1 MNPSLTHTETPVEP
15 ALSGVVIPL
24 LKGVVYQ
31 ENDPA
36 LWGRLI
42 ALEARVRDYVRV
54 LDLELVL
61 DEGEGYAFLRSRET
75 TAEAESGAGVEAR
88 VPRLYPRRP
97 LSFPVSLML
106 ALLRKKL
113 AEFDASGGEARL
125 VLTRDEFTEMLRVF
139 LPPQANEARLTDQ
152 IEAQLNKIAEL
163 GFIHKLKSGAGG
175 PQPAAYEV
183 RRILKAFVDAQWL
196 ADFDARLA
204 AYRQHIETPTEET
217 NDD

>member
-1 MNPSLTHTETPVEP
+1 MNPSPTHSETPVEP

-24 LKGVVYQ
+24 LKGVIYQ

-36 LWGRLI
+36 QWGRLI

-61 DEGEGYAFLRSRET
+61 DEAEGYAFLRSRGT
-75 TAEAESGAGVEAR
+75 TAEAEPSTGAEAR

-113 AEFDASGGEARL
+113 AEFDASGGDARL

-139 LPPQANEARLTDQ
+139 LPPQANEVRLTDQ
-152 IEAQLNKIAEL
+152 IEMQLNKIAEL
-163 GFIHKLKSGAGG
+163 GFIHKLKSAPGA
-175 PQPAAYEV
+175 PQPAVYEV

-204 AYRQHIETPTEET
+204 AYRRHIETPSEET

>member
-1 MNPSLTHTETPVEP
+1 MNPSPNHSEAPVEP

-24 LKGVVYQ
+24 LKGIIYQ
-31 ENDPA
+31 ENDPP
-36 LWGRLI
+36 LWGRLV

-75 TAEAESGAGVEAR
+75 TADAQPGAGAEAR

-97 LSFPVSLML
+97 LSFQLSLML

-113 AEFDASGGEARL
+113 AEFDASGGDARL

-139 LPPQANEARLTDQ
+139 LPPKANDARLTDQ
-152 IEAQLNKIAEL
+152 IETQLNKIAEL
-163 GFIHKLKSGAGG
+163 GFIHKLKSGAGAS
-175 PQPAAYEV
+175 QPAAYEV

-204 AYRQHIETPTEET
+204 AYRQHIETPTDET